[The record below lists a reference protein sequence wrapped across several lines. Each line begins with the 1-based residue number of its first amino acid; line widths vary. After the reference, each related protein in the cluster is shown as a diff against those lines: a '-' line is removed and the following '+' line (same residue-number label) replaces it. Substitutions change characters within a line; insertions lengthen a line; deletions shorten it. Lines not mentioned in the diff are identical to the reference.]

1 MRIGAW
7 SRSARSPTL
16 LPSVTMTWVG
26 LPRRLGGAFWAPF
39 FSLLFSLR
47 ASAPRAASGTRAPNM
62 SERIT
67 EIAERTK
74 IHRMARKAILIRK
87 RVSSDT
93 GSTHERVFLVLDDP
107 HGHRGV
113 ADPDLAAV
121 ADTCLGDLVA
131 VDEHAV
137 GGAEVADLDLEVV
150 LAPVDVRAH
159 VELDVPTAHAGV
171 VDADVGLGAAPDH
184 HPRRLQRVPG
194 PVDLEDGTRPAHLRV
209 GGVAL
214 HPRLRPAADP
224 EPAGGEVVGPLELDA
239 DRPRDDVA
247 LRVRVVL
254 DLVGELVGQRGVVRR
269 EPVEVDL
276 AELDMEV
283 VGDHPPLTAE
293 DLGVVVALPL
303 QGGGDLDRLH
313 RAAEGLGEGS
323 GDEALQALLEPLQPA
338 HVASF
343 RARVVVACE

>member
-7 SRSARSPTL
+7 SSSARSPTL
-16 LPSVTMTWVG
+16 LPSVTTTWVG
-26 LPRRLGGAFWAPF
+26 LPRRLGGAFWALF
-39 FSLLFSLR
+39 FSLR

-93 GSTHERVFLVLDDP
+93 GSTHERVLLVLDDP

-184 HPRRLQRVPG
+184 EPRRLQGVPG
-194 PVDLEDGTRPAHLRV
+194 PVDLEDGTCPAHLRV

-239 DRPRDDVA
+239 DRPREDVP

-254 DLVGELVGQRGVVRR
+254 DLVGELVGQRGVVR
-269 EPVEVDL
+269 
-276 AELDMEV
+276 
-283 VGDHPPLTAE
+283 
-293 DLGVVVALPL
+293 
-303 QGGGDLDRLH
+303 
-313 RAAEGLGEGS
+313 
-323 GDEALQALLEPLQPA
+323 
-338 HVASF
+338 
-343 RARVVVACE
+343 